1 MKKDI
6 NKGSQKK
13 PKQNFDKAGQLL
25 AKPMQKSGIEQ
36 KPKQESV
43 PTGSKFEWNF
53 RNPKFRS
60 SLLFLMFVIF
70 FLFIW
75 KEPEVK
81 SIDPWYEGYFLV
93 DSSMK
98 VSNPQLKKDLLN
110 QGGNKLRELVK
121 EYPYH
126 SKVHLLLGIYYEVSG
141 KWDSAIAEHRES
153 MRLGAGGT
161 INPIEQDAKR
171 QLLICYL
178 NKSNQQLQL
187 AQYSEAR
194 KTIDEAIAQNLN
206 HPDLDNQIGIIFH
219 RQAMLDSA
227 EYYYNKVI
235 SVVPNHQ
242 SASANLGAICFIK
255 GNNLLK
261 ANKTDQAI
269 LMYQRAVSLAPK
281 NSDAFI
287 NLGYVY
293 TLQNKLDDAAK
304 SYQKAL
310 EIKPDNKF
318 AISGLINVYK
328 RKGDIRMAES
338 LSKQYGLNQ

>member
-1 MKKDI
+1 MKKDKD
-6 NKGSQKK
+6 KGFQKK
-13 PKQNFDKAGQLL
+13 IKQNLDKSSQHQS
-25 AKPMQKSGIEQ
+25 KPVQKTGTEQ
-36 KPKQESV
+36 KPKHDFVHS
-43 PTGSKFEWNF
+43 GIKFEWNI

-60 SLLFLMFVIF
+60 SLLFLIFVIF
-70 FLFIW
+70 FLLVW

-81 SIDPWYEGYFLV
+81 SVDPWYEGYFLV

-98 VSNPQLKKDLLN
+98 VNDPLLKKDLMN
-110 QGGNKLRELVK
+110 QGGDRLRELVK

-141 KWDSAIAEHRES
+141 QWDSAIAEHKES

-161 INPIEQDAKR
+161 INPIEGDAKR

-187 AQYSEAR
+187 AQYIEAR
-194 KTIDEAIAQNLN
+194 KTIDEAFANNLH

-227 EYYYNKVI
+227 EFYYNKVL
-235 SVVPNHQ
+235 SESPQHQ
-242 SASANLGAICFIK
+242 SASANLGSICFIK

-261 ANKTDQAI
+261 ANKLDQSI
-269 LMYQRAVSLAPK
+269 LMYQRAVALAPN
-281 NSDAFI
+281 NSDALI

-293 TLQNKLDDAAK
+293 SLENKLDDAQK

-310 EIKPDNKF
+310 DVKPGNKI
-318 AISGLINVYK
+318 AVSGLINIYK
-328 RKGDIRMAES
+328 RKGDNRTADALI
-338 LSKQYGLNQ
+338 KQYGINQ

>member
-1 MKKDI
+1 MKKESG
-6 NKGSQKK
+6 KGSQKK
-13 PKQNFDKAGQLL
+13 PKHNLDKAKQPS
-25 AKPMQKSGIEQ
+25 AKPLQKHEPELPRI
-36 KPKQESV
+36 
-43 PTGSKFEWNF
+43 KFEWKF
-53 RNPKFRS
+53 QNPKFRA
-60 SLLFLMFVIF
+60 SLLFIGFVIF
-70 FLFIW
+70 FLLIW

-81 SIDPWYEGYFLV
+81 SIDPWYEGYMLV

-98 VSNPQLKKDLLN
+98 VSEPQLKKELLN
-110 QGGNKLRELVK
+110 QGGEILRDMVK

-141 KWDSAIAEHRES
+141 KWDSAIAEHSES

-194 KTIDEAIAQNLN
+194 KTIDQAIFQNLN

-227 EYYYNKVI
+227 EFYYKKVLAI
-235 SVVPNHQ
+235 VAQHE
-242 SASANLGAICFIK
+242 SASANLGLIYFIH

-261 ANKTDQAI
+261 AGKNDQAI
-269 LMYQRAVSLAPK
+269 LKYQQSISLAPK
-281 NSDAFI
+281 NPDSYI
-287 NLGYVY
+287 NLGYIY
-293 TLQNKLDDAAK
+293 SQQNKLDDAVK
-304 SYQKAL
+304 IYQKAL
-310 EIKPDNKF
+310 EIKPGNKF
-318 AISGLINVYK
+318 AINGLINIYR
-328 RKGDIRMAES
+328 RKGDLRTADA
-338 LSKQYGLNQ
+338 LAKQYGLNQ